1 MALLTHTIPNLMNG
15 VSQQPVTIR
24 LDNQAQEQLNGTCRV
39 SDGLSKRLPI
49 EMIRAEEYL
58 QVGSPFTAI
67 VFADATTKMHM
78 VKGVDSNGD
87 TRTCQ
92 LALDGVTGSLV
103 YRFLEAPFTRGTFAW
118 NDNYLKTT
126 DKSNIKFLTN
136 GQTTY
141 ILNKEITVDMT
152 GGLAADPEL
161 YMVQQGALGYVR
173 QGFFGTSYIAELNII
188 DRVTGAVHG
197 SVTPQIV
204 TYTTNAS
211 SATTALGELQT
222 TQIANDN
229 ASASPLKA
237 LSKAMEILRAAN
249 AYLNAHTEIITDD
262 NWFQIKWKAGDL
274 EPNDYRIELKCT
286 STTASSA
293 IFAINGVTTDPLSL
307 PKTGPEGY
315 VTKVDADPTAAGDQY
330 YLKYTSQANG
340 WSETGKLTLVEEFDF
355 NTLPYQLD
363 NIIELIANPSE
374 FNMDHLEI
382 DPRTVGDEETSP
394 NPSFVDHKLNDMFI
408 FNNRLGFLSQ
418 NNVVMSRIDEFN
430 TFFRTSVATSLA
442 ADRVDLKAAVPS
454 ARYTDLHSAVPF
466 ETAIMLFGDA
476 AQYVL
481 NTTTGFDVTKTSLQ
495 TSTEYEASRL
505 VAPINLGSS
514 VYFPVARGGYSGVFD
529 LSRKDG
535 IGLTAEEA
543 THHIPT
549 YISGEIVEM
558 TYSSVENILF
568 ARTNTDKRTIYVQ
581 NRFIRQTILEQNAWH
596 KWTVPNDL
604 LYINVL
610 GSRLYICMVA
620 EDGISLIRTS
630 VDISTTRIVQDTSLI
645 IGFLPYLDYLQLIP
659 EGDTVVVD
667 DYTDYYVAP
676 ENEELMVGVDEHGS
690 QYLGLDAIN
699 EALTEGD
706 IWVGVPYRFAY
717 TFSEQVPSTS
727 DGDRKT
733 VYQYGRLTLRSMK
746 VSYVNTGKFDVVI
759 APTGRNP
766 YTTYFTGTILGG
778 ITSLL
783 GRINIAT
790 GVFKFPV
797 NSRSNEVVITI
808 QSSYPYPLTLNTA
821 EWQGLF
827 TNNAGR
833 M

>member
-24 LDNQAQEQLNGTCRV
+24 LANQAEEQINGTCRV

-58 QVGSPFTAI
+58 QIGAPFTAI
-67 VFADATTKMHM
+67 QFADETTKMHM
-78 VKGVDSNGD
+78 VKGVDSAGVS
-87 TRTCQ
+87 RTCQ
-92 LALDGVTGSLV
+92 IALDGVTGSLV
-103 YRFLEAPFTRGTFAW
+103 YRFLEAPYTRGFWAW

-152 GGLAADPEL
+152 GGLAPDPEL
-161 YMVQQGALGYVR
+161 YMVRQGSLGFVK
-173 QGFFGTSYIAELNII
+173 QGFFGTSYICEINII
-188 DRVTGAVHG
+188 HRVTGLPHV
-197 SVTPQIV
+197 SVAPQIV
-204 TYTTNAS
+204 TFTTNS
-211 SATTALGELQT
+211 STTTTNITELQV
-222 TQIANDN
+222 TQIAND
-229 ASASPLKA
+229 ATAAAPLRA
-237 LSKAMEILRAAN
+237 LSKELETKRLANVYLAAN
-249 AYLNAHTEIITDD
+249 TEIVTDD
-262 NWFQIKWKAGDL
+262 NWFQFKWKLASL
-274 EPNDYRIELKCT
+274 EPNDYRIEMKCT
-286 STTASSA
+286 STTAATA
-293 IFAINGVTTDPLSL
+293 IYAVNGVTTDPLTL

-315 VTKVDADPTAAGDQY
+315 VTKIDADPTAAGDQY
-330 YLKYTSQANG
+330 YLKYNAINNG
-340 WSETGKLTLVEEFDF
+340 WSESGKLTLVEEFDF

-363 NIIELIANPSE
+363 NIIDFIANPSG
-374 FNMDHLEI
+374 FTMDHLVI

-394 NPSFVDHKLNDMFI
+394 NPSFVNNQLNDMFI

-418 NNVVMSRIDEFN
+418 NNVIMSRIDEFN
-430 TFFRTSVATSLA
+430 TFFRTSVATSLS

-481 NTTTGFDVTKTSLQ
+481 QTTTGFDVSKTSLQ
-495 TSTEYEASRL
+495 TSTEYEASQK
-505 VAPINLGSS
+505 VAPINLGAS
-514 VYFPVARGGYSGVFD
+514 VYFPVTRGNYSGIFD

-549 YISGEIVEM
+549 YILGDVVEM

-596 KWTVPNDL
+596 KWTVPNDIV
-604 LYINVL
+604 YINVL
-610 GSRLYICMVA
+610 GSHLYICMVA
-620 EDGISLIRTS
+620 DDGISLIRTKA
-630 VDISTTRIVQDTSLI
+630 DISTTRIIQDNTLV
-645 IGFLPYLDYLQLIP
+645 IGFAPLLDYLQLIP
-659 EGDTVVVD
+659 QGDTVVID
-667 DYTDYYVAP
+667 SYTDYYVAP
-676 ENEELMVGVDEHGS
+676 ENEELLVGVDEHGS
-690 QYLGLDAIN
+690 QYIGLTAIN
-699 EALTEGD
+699 AALIDSD
-706 IWVGVPYRFAY
+706 IYVGIPYKFAY
-717 TFSEQVPSTS
+717 TFSEQVPAQS
-727 DGDRKT
+727 GNGERT
-733 VYQYGRLTLRSMK
+733 VYQYGRLSLRSMK
-746 VSYVNTGKFDVVI
+746 ISFVNTGKFDVVI
-759 APTGRNP
+759 TPTGRNP
-766 YTTYFTGTILGG
+766 YTNYFTGTILGG
-778 ITSLL
+778 LTSLL

-790 GVFKFPV
+790 GVYKFPV
-797 NSRSNEVVITI
+797 NARSNEVTITI
-808 QSSYPYPLTLNTA
+808 QSSYPYPCTFNTC

>member
-1 MALLTHTIPNLMNG
+1 M
-15 VSQQPVTIR
+15 
-24 LDNQAQEQLNGTCRV
+24 
-39 SDGLSKRLPI
+39 
-49 EMIRAEEYL
+49 
-58 QVGSPFTAI
+58 
-67 VFADATTKMHM
+67 
-78 VKGVDSNGD
+78 
-87 TRTCQ
+87 
-92 LALDGVTGSLV
+92 
-103 YRFLEAPFTRGTFAW
+103 
-118 NDNYLKTT
+118 
-126 DKSNIKFLTN
+126 
-136 GQTTY
+136 
-141 ILNKEITVDMT
+141 
-152 GGLAADPEL
+152 
-161 YMVQQGALGYVR
+161 
-173 QGFFGTSYIAELNII
+173 
-188 DRVTGAVHG
+188 
-197 SVTPQIV
+197 
-204 TYTTNAS
+204 
-211 SATTALGELQT
+211 
-222 TQIANDN
+222 
-229 ASASPLKA
+229 
-237 LSKAMEILRAAN
+237 
-249 AYLNAHTEIITDD
+249 
-262 NWFQIKWKAGDL
+262 
-274 EPNDYRIELKCT
+274 KCT
-286 STTASSA
+286 STTAATA
-293 IFAINGVTTDPLSL
+293 IYAVNGVTTDPLTL

-315 VTKVDADPTAAGDQY
+315 VVKIDGDPTAVGDQY
-330 YLKYTSQANG
+330 YLKYTALANG
-340 WSETGKLTLVEEFDF
+340 WSEAGKLTIVEEFDF

-363 NIIELIANPSE
+363 NIIESIATPSA

-382 DPRTVGDEETSP
+382 EPRTVGDEETSP
-394 NPSFVDHKLNDMFI
+394 NPSFVNHKLNDMFI

-418 NNVVMSRIDEFN
+418 NNVIMSRIDEFT

-481 NTTTGFDVTKTSLQ
+481 QTTTGFDVTKTSLQ

-505 VAPINLGSS
+505 VAPINLGAS
-514 VYFPVARGGYSGVFD
+514 VYFPVARGGYSGIFD

-549 YISGEIVEM
+549 YISGEVVEM

-604 LYINVL
+604 LYINVQ

-620 EDGISLIRTS
+620 DDGISLIRTS
-630 VDISTTRIVQDTSLI
+630 VDISTTRIVQDDTLV
-645 IGFLPYLDYLQLIP
+645 IGFLPYLDYLKLIP
-659 EGDTVVVD
+659 QGDVVVVD

-690 QYLGLDAIN
+690 QFIGLDAIN
-699 EALTEGD
+699 EALVDAD
-706 IWVGVPYRFAY
+706 IYVGVPYRFSY
-717 TFSEQVPSTS
+717 TFSEQVPAQTG
-727 DGDRKT
+727 DGQRT
-733 VYQYGRLTLRSMK
+733 VYQYGRLSLRSMK
-746 VSYVNTGKFDVVI
+746 VSFVNTGKFDVVI

-766 YTTYFTGTILGG
+766 YTNYFTGTILGG
-778 ITSLL
+778 IASLL

-790 GVFKFPV
+790 GVYKFPV
-797 NSRSNEVVITI
+797 NARSNEVTITI
-808 QSSYPYPLTLNTA
+808 QSSYPYPCTFNTC